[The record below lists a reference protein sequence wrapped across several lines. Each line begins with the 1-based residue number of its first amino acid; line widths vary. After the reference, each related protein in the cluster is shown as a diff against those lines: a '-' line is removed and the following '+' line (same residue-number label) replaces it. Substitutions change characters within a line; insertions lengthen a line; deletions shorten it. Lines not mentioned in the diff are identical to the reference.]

1 MKKSDAISLFGNG
14 TQLAKALGLTKGRI
28 SQFPEELDQA
38 TTDRVVGAAVRL
50 AKISVC
56 TDDQTIPFSEPKI

>member
-1 MKKSDAISLFGNG
+1 MKKSEAIAIFGNG

-28 SQFPEELDQA
+28 SQLPEYLDQA

-50 AKISVC
+50 EKISVC
-56 TDDQTIPFSEPKI
+56 TEGQPTPVSSDST